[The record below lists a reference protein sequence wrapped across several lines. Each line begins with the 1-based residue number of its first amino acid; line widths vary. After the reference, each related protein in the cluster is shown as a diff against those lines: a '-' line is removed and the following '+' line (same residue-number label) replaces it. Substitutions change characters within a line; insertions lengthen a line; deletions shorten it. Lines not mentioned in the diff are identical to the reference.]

1 MTDASHDD
9 RGDDVTTSRTRQSRL
24 ESDRYEDEYDEPPRR
39 GGRGSSGGLAAR
51 RFGLPVV
58 AAALVGGLFVG
69 YIVSSGGSGTATVTE
84 TKTVSAPDA
93 TASAPGAATASGA
106 ASRASINLA
115 VLNGSSQSGLARGT
129 ADTAEGLGYQNV
141 FAADAPSPA
150 TSSQVVYREGF
161 APQAQQ
167 VADDLQLPAPV
178 PATVG
183 SGVLAVA
190 PDAQVVV
197 VLGASAT
204 TGAAAGTDSG
214 AATGSGASTAPTD
227 GTAPT
232 E

>member
-1 MTDASHDD
+1 M
-9 RGDDVTTSRTRQSRL
+9 TTSRTRQPRR

-39 GGRGSSGGLAAR
+39 GGRRPPTGIGAR

-84 TKTVSAPDA
+84 TKTVSAPSS
-93 TASAPGAATASGA
+93 ASAPGAATASGA
-106 ASRASINLA
+106 ASRSSINLA

-141 FAADAPSPA
+141 FAADAPSPV
-150 TSSQVVYREGF
+150 TVSEVVYREGY
-161 APQAQQ
+161 AAQAQQ
-167 VADDLQLPAPV
+167 VADDLQLPAPS

-197 VLGASAT
+197 VLGTDAT
-204 TGAAAGTDSG
+204 TGSDTTADPAASGTG
-214 AATGSGASTAPTD
+214 AATDAGTATAPAD
-227 GTAPT
+227 GSTPT
-232 E
+232 Q